1 MVSIKEILTAAACG
15 GLEGMR
21 RAGISEQAGVE
32 RCPLL
37 EAKQKTSALSEYFA
51 F

>member
-1 MVSIKEILTAAACG
+1 L
-15 GLEGMR
+15 
-21 RAGISEQAGVE
+21 SERPLLAPNGPADPTE
-32 RCPLL
+32 RCLLL